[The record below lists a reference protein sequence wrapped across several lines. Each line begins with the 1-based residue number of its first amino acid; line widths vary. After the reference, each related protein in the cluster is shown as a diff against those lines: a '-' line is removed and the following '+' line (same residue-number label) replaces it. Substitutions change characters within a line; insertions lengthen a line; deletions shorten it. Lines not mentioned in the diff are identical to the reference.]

1 MEDSTMTAELRKLH
15 TLHTQL
21 EMKIAICQKRYSH
34 LDKILRKHDSG
45 IGDVLLTVLIEIVDE
60 EPCGSRRILLIGF
73 VEEMLNILNA
83 AEPRYVM
90 ANSISDPSFGIF
102 GIIGITRMTEITN
115 EETCA
120 GCRRLEIT
128 FVEQVLNILNAAEI
142 VYGEYHQRSLLL
154 YIWHYWNHTDE
165 PLRARCFSIFQSLL
179 HAHGKNC
186 I

>member
-83 AEPRYVM
+83 AEV
-90 ANSISDPSFGIF
+90 
-102 GIIGITRMTEITN
+102 
-115 EETCA
+115 
-120 GCRRLEIT
+120 LH
-128 FVEQVLNILNAAEI
+128 EQVLNILNAAEI

-179 HAHGKNC
+179 HAHGQQRGNFNNGDTPRAEWSKAVPLFTALSNC
-186 I
+186 SLIQTFQL

>member
-1 MEDSTMTAELRKLH
+1 MEDSTMTEELRKLH

-34 LDKILRKHDSG
+34 LDKILRKHDSR
-45 IGDVLLTVLIEIVDE
+45 IRDVLLTVLIEIVDE

-73 VEEMLNILNA
+73 VEQVLNILNA
-83 AEPRYVM
+83 ADIMYGEYHQRSLLRYIWHYWNHTDDGNNERRNVCR
-90 ANSISDPSFGIF
+90 ANTISDPSFGIF

-120 GCRRLEIT
+120 GCRRLQIT

-142 VYGEYHQRSLLL
+142 V
-154 YIWHYWNHTDE
+154 
-165 PLRARCFSIFQSLL
+165 
-179 HAHGKNC
+179 
-186 I
+186 